1 MRIPKGSG
9 AGRSSGLLE
18 AASGTKESRSKPSVY
33 SAANVVTVA
42 PGRTTGQLTIRLPE
56 VPVYSIRGRAAAAK
70 RKAVDAIR
78 SYVQSAFTCTSAST
92 SQTFAPLGG
101 CVEVLLF
108 DWSGL
113 GDWTPDPLRPRRLSY
128 LWSDCLFST
137 ACHESSS
144 ARLVEVCGFE
154 LNL

>member
-1 MRIPKGSG
+1 
-9 AGRSSGLLE
+9 
-18 AASGTKESRSKPSVY
+18 
-33 SAANVVTVA
+33 
-42 PGRTTGQLTIRLPE
+42 
-56 VPVYSIRGRAAAAK
+56 
-70 RKAVDAIR
+70 
-78 SYVQSAFTCTSAST
+78 
-92 SQTFAPLGG
+92 GG

-108 DWSGL
+108 DRSGL

-154 LNL
+154 LNLDARAHYEIIYIFRIGTPIMRWALALRRHPWTPLPSVVDSPLSL